1 MFIVNTRPP
10 RRPAAARPQ
19 SRAARSSRVRPG
31 RPGPRRPLP
40 KGAPLFTPG
49 AGSTRRSVE
58 GRSAR
63 VLLVLHQLPTWL
75 APAVLV
81 VLLVTGLAVPGLAGA
96 AALAVVAA
104 ALGWLAYLSW
114 PALGSQGRLLRTAAV
129 LAAVVLAVV
138 QYRR

>member
-10 RRPAAARPQ
+10 RRPAAARQP
-19 SRAARSSRVRPG
+19 SRPGRVRPG
-31 RPGPRRPLP
+31 RPGPGRPLP

-49 AGSTRRSVE
+49 AGSARQSVE

-63 VLLVLHQLPTWL
+63 VLLLLHQLPTWL
-75 APAVLV
+75 VPAVLV

-96 AALAVVAA
+96 AALVVVAA
-104 ALGWLAYLSW
+104 ALGWLACLSW
-114 PALGSQGRLLRTAAV
+114 PALGSQGRLLRAAAV
-129 LAAVVLAVV
+129 LLVLVLAVV